1 MRVSPGSTGR
11 MLRGADSF
19 VPKVALFHCRWCLP
33 ESDAVKNLLPEHFES
48 AVSTIKINCT
58 ARMEGELAIKAFGQG
73 FDGVLVIGCEDGE
86 CHYESGNR
94 QAFNRLG
101 MLRRMLE
108 FAGIYP
114 ERIGTI
120 WVSPYDPASIKA
132 QIGEYI
138 EKLNGVGPF

>member
-1 MRVSPGSTGR
+1 M
-11 MLRGADSF
+11 
-19 VPKVALFHCRWCLP
+19 FHCRWCLP
-33 ESDAVKNLLPEHFES
+33 ESAAVENLLPEEPES
-48 AVSTIKINCT
+48 TVSTIKINCA

-86 CHYESGNR
+86 CHYEFGNR

-101 MLRRMLE
+101 MLRRILE

-120 WVSPYDPASIKA
+120 WISPYDPVSTKA
-132 QIGEYI
+132 QISEYI
-138 EKLNGVGPF
+138 EKLKGVGPFR